1 MLRVSF
7 WSALVLVM
15 GSVSAWGIDVGG
27 ESPEWTGLP
36 GTDGK
41 KHSLSDLKDAKVV
54 VVAFTC
60 NHCPVAVAYEDR
72 FIAFAK
78 EYEKK
83 GVAFVAISVNK
94 GESDSLPAMIERAK
108 EKDFPFP
115 YVYDES
121 QKIGHDFGA
130 EKTPHLFVLDQD
142 RKVAYIG
149 AFDDKMAADKVET
162 QYVKDAVDALLA
174 GKKPA
179 VDKRPAHGCGI
190 RYE

>member
-1 MLRVSF
+1 MLRRSLV
-7 WSALVLVM
+7 ALVVAM
-15 GSVSAWGIDVGG
+15 GASSLWAIDLGG
-27 ESPEWTGLP
+27 EAPAWANLP

-41 KHSLSDLKDAKVV
+41 SHSLTDLKDAKVV

-72 FIAFAK
+72 FNSFAR
-78 EYEKK
+78 EYQKK

-94 GESDSLPAMIERAK
+94 GESDRLPAMIERAK
-108 EKDFPFP
+108 EKDFSFP
-115 YVYDES
+115 YLYDET

-130 EKTPHLFVLDQD
+130 EKTPHLFVLDQQ

-149 AFDDKMAADKVET
+149 SFDDKMAADKVET
-162 QYVKDAVDALLA
+162 RFVKDAVEALLA
-174 GKKPA
+174 GKQPA
-179 VDKRPAHGCGI
+179 VQKHPAHGCGI

>member
-1 MLRVSF
+1 MRRVS
-7 WSALVLVM
+7 SVAALALMV
-15 GSVSAWGIDVGG
+15 GSAWGIDLGADAPAW
-27 ESPEWTGLP
+27 SNLP

-41 KHSLSDLKDAKVV
+41 NHSLQELKDAKAV

-78 EYEKK
+78 EYQKK

-94 GESDSLPAMIERAK
+94 GESDQLPAMIERAK

-115 YVYDES
+115 YIYDES
-121 QKIGHDFGA
+121 QKIGHDFQA
-130 EKTPHLFVLDQD
+130 EKTPHLFVLDKD
-142 RKVAYIG
+142 RKIAYVG
-149 AFDDKMAADKVET
+149 SFDDKMAAEKVET
-162 QYVKDAVDALLA
+162 HFVKDAVDAILA

-179 VDKRPAHGCGI
+179 VQTHPAHGCGI

>member
-1 MLRVSF
+1 MVRFGLALACAVMISVGSAYGLDLGQAAPD
-7 WSALVLVM
+7 WSN
-15 GSVSAWGIDVGG
+15 
-27 ESPEWTGLP
+27 LP

-41 KHSLSDLKDAKVV
+41 GHSLADLKEAKAV

-72 FIAFAK
+72 FIAFSK

-94 GESDSLPAMIERAK
+94 GESDRLPAMVERAK

-115 YVYDES
+115 YLYDET
-121 QKIGHDFGA
+121 QKIGHAFGA
-130 EKTPHLFVLDQD
+130 EKTPHLFVLDKD
-142 RKVAYIG
+142 RKLAYVG
-149 AFDDKMAADKVET
+149 SFDDKMAADKVET
-162 QYVKDAVDALLA
+162 HFVKDAVDAILA

-179 VDKRPAHGCGI
+179 VSTHPAHGCGI